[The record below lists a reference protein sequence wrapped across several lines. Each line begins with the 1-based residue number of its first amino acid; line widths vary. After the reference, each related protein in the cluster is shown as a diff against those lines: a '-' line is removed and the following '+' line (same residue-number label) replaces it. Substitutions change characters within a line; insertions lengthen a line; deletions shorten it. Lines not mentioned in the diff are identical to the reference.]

1 MMHSG
6 FEPTVVRELGGLAD
20 IWTMLRWN
28 LS

>member
-1 MMHSG
+1 MMQSG
-6 FEPTVVRELGGLAD
+6 FEPTVVRQMTNLAD